1 MSNIRALSFD
11 TCFHCFSFEGF
22 PIHLKEYSRGKTDIP
37 LVFIGG
43 AFQNINQVEK
53 LSTALAKES
62 WVITIDTPGNGDTGV
77 LPHTYSFEFICKAI
91 HHGLKQLGIDVI
103 NLLGCSYG
111 SIIAMRYAQT
121 YLGVENLI
129 LASAMEKLPDALVY
143 EFNLLLFLLEW
154 NRMEEFADGFTN
166 LMTNPDLRE
175 SNKLCRITADKL
187 KNALLHSS
195 TGIKEQF
202 KHNTLRILRDGK
214 TDLSLMPDVK
224 KATVFT
230 GEHDNFV
237 PVEANQ
243 RIADSFKNGEFIA
256 VPDADHMIHVEKF
269 RTMIDIVLGAIG
281 IGAGIDGQE
290 KDIKT
295 AA

>member
-11 TCFHCFSFEGF
+11 TCFHSFSFEGF

-91 HHGLKQLGIDVI
+91 HHGLKQLGVDVI

-121 YLGVENLI
+121 YLGVENLV

-154 NRMEEFADGFTN
+154 NRMEEFAEGFTN

-175 SNKLCRITADKL
+175 NNKLCRITADKL

-224 KATVFT
+224 ATVFT
-230 GEHDNFV
+230 GAHDNFV

-243 RIADSFKNGEFIA
+243 RIADSFKNGQFIA

-281 IGAGIDGQE
+281 VGAVADTGQ
-290 KDIKT
+290 KDMKT